1 MNKYLYALL
10 CVCFSILSAN
20 VAYSQVPVANFSA
33 STTSGCSPI
42 VSNFTDLST
51 NTPTSWYWDL
61 GNGSTSTLQNP
72 STTYINPGT
81 YTVTLIATNA
91 NGSDTQITTNYIT
104 VAPSP
109 TVAFT
114 ADSTPSCQVPRTI
127 SFTNNS
133 VAGGSGTATY
143 LWDFGDGNTSTSASP
158 THTYTSFGNY
168 TVTLLVTNGN
178 SCSKSLIKSNY
189 IKILPKPTA
198 SFTATGN
205 NSCTAP
211 VTIIFT
217 NTSTSAVSYDWDFGD
232 GGTSTA
238 TSPTHTYTANGSY
251 TVRLIATNAAGCK
264 DTFTNSSFVN
274 IGAPNASFS
283 VSSLSVCT
291 GKSVNFTNAS
301 TPAGYTSA
309 WDFGTGGTSTSTS
322 PTYTYSST
330 GTYTVRLIV
339 SRSGCSDTDSKT
351 ITVNQNPTINFTGSP
366 TEACAAPLTTN
377 FTNSTTNAVS
387 YLWRFGDGNTS
398 TSSNPSNTYNALGN
412 YSVKLIA
419 TSASGC
425 TDSFTRTNYVKI
437 QQPTATISIASYS
450 GCAPVTISFTANIT
464 SLIPVSNYTWD
475 FGDGSSTVSCSA
487 CSTQSHTYTSSGTYT
502 VTLTYT
508 TGSCTLTKTTTVTVA
523 TKPSAAFSATPTALC
538 PASPVTFSN
547 SSTGATTYTWLYGNG
562 GTSTATNPV
571 YNGYTRGTYTV
582 MLIAN
587 NNGCRDT
594 ATRTN
599 YITVYPPE
607 ANFGLAT
614 SCTNRYTVTITDS
627 SVGANTYSWDFGDGG
642 TSTQVGGT
650 LTHTYAT
657 TGTKTVTLNVYNTTY
672 GCSSTMS
679 RTVNIQ
685 PLSPVFTVSDTTLCK
700 GESTTFNITTPGTGN
715 AYTWDFGN
723 NVTFTTGAAALYYSY
738 PAGGIYSPKLV
749 VTDSYGCKD
758 SLTKTNYIRVGSP
771 NVNFSGA
778 PLVGCLPF
786 TATFNDLSTPNGG
799 FAITGKVWDFVY
811 GGLQPTTSNTI
822 SYTYIYGGTWPVK
835 LVVTDANGCKD
846 SLIKNNYVTA
856 SKPVAQFYTPDTN
869 ICVGQQVQMYNYSG
883 GASFTC
889 MWYWGDGGTST
900 QLTPTHVYT
909 TPGTYTVKLVV
920 TDMYGCTDS
929 MTKTAYIKI
938 NSPAIGFTMSDTV
951 ANCPPLLVNFTNT
964 SSGVST
970 YMWSFG
976 NGGQSSLANPTA
988 LYTYPGVYNIKLI
1001 GTTNAGCKDS
1011 LTKHVT
1017 IYGPTGSFT
1026 YTPIAGCNPVTVN
1039 FSATTTNATSLI
1051 WDMSNGFTQ
1060 TTTGNTYSYTY
1071 TQTGKY
1077 VPKLILSDGASCLVP
1092 IFGTD
1097 TVKVDKMDADFSFSP
1112 NVICNAGTVQFTD
1125 TVLYSISNVVARNW
1139 DFGDGGTST
1148 AHNPSH
1154 AYTAPGNYSVR
1165 LIVTNAQ
1172 GCKDTTIKTVVI
1184 HTPPNVTV
1192 TGASAICQG
1201 ATTGVT
1207 LTAAG
1212 ASSYSWAP
1220 PTGLSCTNC
1229 AVTTALPASTT
1240 TYIVTGTDIN
1250 GCTDTVQVTVNVNN
1264 KPTVSAA
1271 SNKTAVCIGSAAIL
1285 TASGATSYVW
1295 TPTGTL
1301 SCSTCVNPVATPTA
1315 TTTYIVTGTD
1325 ANGCTDTGVVSVAVN
1340 ALPTVSAGSNIAICN
1355 GSSTTLTGTGA
1366 TSYVW
1371 TPSGTLS
1378 CSTCTSPVASPTATT
1393 TYTVTGTDANGC
1405 VNTASITVTVNNK
1418 PTISA
1423 GSPVAICYGTST
1435 TLSAGGGLSYVWTPS
1450 GTLSCSTCAN
1460 PVATPA
1466 ATTTYSVTG
1475 TDVNG
1480 CSNTAAVTVTVN
1492 NLPNVTATSNKTAV
1506 CMGSTATLSANGA
1519 ISYVWTPAAT
1529 LSCSTCAN
1537 PVATPTATTTYT
1549 VTGTDANGC
1558 IDTGVVSITLNTL
1571 PLVSAGANQTICNG
1585 STAILNATG
1594 ATSYVWTPATTLSC
1608 ATCASPVATPTGT
1621 TTYTVTGTDL
1631 NGCSKTST
1639 VTVTVNPLPN
1649 VSAGSNRAICAGA
1662 STTLG
1667 ASGAVS
1673 YVWTPSGTL
1682 SCSTCASPVATPT
1695 GTTTY
1700 TVTGTD
1706 ANGCSKTSTVTVT
1719 VNPLPNVTASGS
1731 NVVCA
1736 GSSTTL
1742 TANGAT
1748 SYVWTPSGTL
1758 SCSTCVSP
1766 VATPSSVTTYVVTGT
1781 DANGCVDTGIITV
1794 NINTKPVVDA
1804 GTNKTICAGASA
1816 NLSASGAVNYQ
1827 WSPSTGLSCTAC
1839 ASPVATPSATTAYR
1853 VVGIAANG
1861 CSDTDFVTVT
1871 VNPLPS
1877 VTATGASAICAG
1889 TNTILVAYGASSYVW
1904 TPSGTLSCNNCSNP
1918 VASPTA
1924 TTNYIVTGTDANGCT
1939 DTGMIK
1945 VVVNPLPVINVTGGG
1960 TICEGASKQLNVT
1973 GAASY
1978 NWSPSSSLSCATC
1991 TNPLATPTSTTTYTV
2006 TGTTNGCSSTGTITV
2021 NVLPMPILHISNDQ
2035 EICEGQSVSLS
2046 VIGAATYVWSPSAG
2060 LSCTTC
2066 NIPVASPSVTTNYA
2080 ITGTS
2085 IDGCSNTAY
2094 IKVTVHPKPKV
2105 SAGDDIVICEG
2116 SSAQLSGSGADTYS
2130 WTPGATLSCTNCSN
2144 PVARPTVNTTYTVI
2158 GKDNIGCSDSDKVT
2172 VSIIE
2177 RGPVTYGPDAEF
2189 CIGCSSELYATG
2201 GSSYT
2206 WIPADGLNNHQ
2217 LAKVKASPNNTTKYT
2232 VIVKQGDCF
2241 TDTGY
2246 VNVIVHPLPLVELGS
2261 DITIGG
2267 GNSTQLR
2274 AVADNI
2280 ATYSWTPYYQL
2291 SCDNC
2296 ANPVA
2301 SPRRTTEY
2309 KVSVTD
2315 NYGCE
2320 GSDNITVRVLCEN
2333 SQIFIPN
2340 TFTPNGD
2347 GVNDMFYPQGKGLD
2361 YVKSVRIYSRWG
2373 ELVFARDDMKINDPA
2388 AGWDGN
2394 YKNAPLKPDVFVYFI
2409 HAYCE
2414 SGELIELKGDI
2425 SLVR

>member
-1 MNKYLYALL
+1 MNKYLYAFL

-81 YTVTLIATNA
+81 YTVTLIATNS
-91 NGSDTQITTNYIT
+91 NGADTQVFTNYIT

-133 VAGGSGTATY
+133 VAGGSGTTTY
-143 LWDFGDGNTSTSASP
+143 LWDFGDGNTSSSANP
-158 THTYTSFGNY
+158 THTYTAFGNY

-205 NSCTAP
+205 NSCTSP
-211 VTIIFT
+211 VTTTFT
-217 NTSTSAVSYDWDFGD
+217 NTSTGAVAYDWSFGD

-238 TSPTHTYTANGSY
+238 TNPTHIYTANGSY

-264 DTFTNSSFVN
+264 DTFTSSSFVN
-274 IGAPNASFS
+274 IGAPNASFN

-291 GKSVNFTNAS
+291 GKTINFTNTS

-309 WDFGTGGTSTSTS
+309 WSFGTGGTSTATS
-322 PTYTYSST
+322 PIYTYSSA
-330 GTYTVRLIV
+330 GTYTATLIV

-351 ITVNQNPTINFTGSP
+351 ITVNQNPSVNFIASP

-377 FTNSTTNAVS
+377 FTNTSTNAVS

-398 TSSNPSNTYNALGN
+398 TAANPSNTYNALGS
-412 YSVKLIA
+412 YTVKLIA

-425 TDSFTRTNYVKI
+425 TDSFTRTTYVKV
-437 QQPTATISIASYS
+437 QQPTATISIGSYS
-450 GCAPVTISFTANIT
+450 GCAPITISFTANIT
-464 SLIPVSNYTWD
+464 TVIPVSNYTWD
-475 FGDGSSTVSCSA
+475 FGDGSGTVSCST
-487 CSTQSHTYTSSGTYT
+487 CNTQSHTYTSSGTYT

-508 TGSCTLTKTTTVTVA
+508 TGSCTLTKTTTVTIA

-538 PASPVTFSN
+538 PGSPVTFSN
-547 SSTGATTYTWLYGNG
+547 SSTGATTYTWLFGNG

-582 MLIAN
+582 TLIAN

-594 ATRTN
+594 AIRTN
-599 YITVYPPE
+599 YVTVHPPE

-614 SCTNRYTVTITDS
+614 SCTNRSTITLTDS

-650 LTHTYAT
+650 LTHTYST
-657 TGTKTVTLNVYNTTY
+657 PGTKTVTLNVYNTTF
-672 GCSSTMS
+672 GCSSTMT

-685 PLSPVFTVSDTTLCK
+685 PLSPAFTVTDTTLCK
-700 GESTTFNITTPGTGN
+700 GETTTFAVNTLGTGHL
-715 AYTWDFGN
+715 YTWYFGN
-723 NVTFTTGAAALYYSY
+723 NTSFTTAAESLYYSY
-738 PAGGIYSPKLV
+738 PAGGTYSPKLV
-749 VTDSYGCKD
+749 VTDAYGCKD
-758 SLTKTNYIRVGSP
+758 SLTKVNHVRVGSA
-771 NVNFSGA
+771 NVDFSGT
-778 PLVGCLPF
+778 PLIGCLPF
-786 TATFNDLSTPNGG
+786 TATFTDLSTPNGG
-799 FAITGKVWDFVY
+799 FAITNRVWDFVY
-811 GGLQPTTSNTI
+811 GGLQPTTNTTI

-856 SKPVAQFYTPDTN
+856 SKPVAQFQTPDTN
-869 ICVGQQVQMYNYSG
+869 ICVGQTVQMYNYSG

-900 QLTPTHVYT
+900 QLTPTHIYT
-909 TPGTYTVKLVV
+909 VPGIYTVKLVV
-920 TDMYGCTDS
+920 TDMYGCKDS

-964 SSGVST
+964 STGVSS
-970 YMWSFG
+970 YAWNFG

-1011 LTKHVT
+1011 LTKQVT

-1026 YTPIAGCNPVTVN
+1026 YTPLAGCNPVTVN

-1077 VPKLILSDGASCLVP
+1077 LPKLILSDGASCLVP

-1112 NVICNAGTVQFTD
+1112 NAICNAGTVQFTD
-1125 TVLYSISNVVARNW
+1125 TVLYTISNVVSRSW

-1148 AHNPSH
+1148 VHNPSH
-1154 AYTAPGNYSVR
+1154 AYTAPGNYNVR

-1172 GCKDTTIKTVVI
+1172 GCKDTIIKTVII
-1184 HTPPNVTV
+1184 HYPPNVTV
-1192 TGASAICQG
+1192 SGASSICQG
-1201 ATTGVT
+1201 ATTGVV
-1207 LTAAG
+1207 LTASG
-1212 ASSYSWAP
+1212 ASTYSWAP

-1240 TYIVTGTDIN
+1240 TYIVTGTDVN
-1250 GCTDTVQVTVNVNN
+1250 GCTDTAHVTVNVNN
-1264 KPTVSAA
+1264 RPNVNAT
-1271 SNKTAVCIGSAAIL
+1271 SNKSAVCIGSNATL
-1285 TASGATSYVW
+1285 TASGASTYVW
-1295 TPTGTL
+1295 SPITSL
-1301 SCSTCVNPVATPTA
+1301 SCSTCVSPIATPTA

-1325 ANGCTDTGVVSVAVN
+1325 ANGCTDTGVVTINVN
-1340 ALPTVSAGSNIAICN
+1340 PLPTVSAGSNIAICN
-1355 GSSTTLTGTGA
+1355 GSSTTLTGSGA
-1366 TSYVW
+1366 STYVW
-1371 TPSGTLS
+1371 TPASTLS
-1378 CSTCTSPVASPTATT
+1378 CSTCVSPVATPTTTT

-1405 VNTASITVTVNNK
+1405 VNTANVTVSVNAL
-1418 PTISA
+1418 PTVSA
-1423 GSPVAICYGTST
+1423 GSNVAICNGSSATLNSSGAST
-1435 TLSAGGGLSYVWTPS
+1435 YVWTPAS
-1450 GTLSCSTCAN
+1450 TLSCSTC
-1460 PVATPA
+1460 V
-1466 ATTTYSVTG
+1466 S
-1475 TDVNG
+1475 
-1480 CSNTAAVTVTVN
+1480 
-1492 NLPNVTATSNKTAV
+1492 
-1506 CMGSTATLSANGA
+1506 
-1519 ISYVWTPAAT
+1519 
-1529 LSCSTCAN
+1529 

-1558 IDTGVVSITLNTL
+1558 SNTANVTVTVDNL
-1571 PLVSAGANQTICNG
+1571 PNVNAISNKSAVCIG
-1585 STAILNATG
+1585 STATLTASG
-1594 ATSYVWTPATTLSC
+1594 ATSYVWTPTGSLSCSTCTSPIATPTTATTYTVTGTDANGCVNTANVTVNVNALPTVSAGSNVTICNGSSTTLNATGASTYVWTPASTLSC
-1608 ATCASPVATPTGT
+1608 STCVSTVATPITT
-1621 TTYTVTGTDL
+1621 TTYTVTGTDA
-1631 NGCSKTST
+1631 NGCVNTST
-1639 VTVTVNPLPN
+1639 VTVNVNPLPN
-1649 VSAGSNRAICAGA
+1649 VSAGSNVAICAGA

-1667 ASGAVS
+1667 ASGATS
-1673 YVWTPSGTL
+1673 YVWTPASTL
-1682 SCSTCASPVATPT
+1682 SCSTCVSPVATPAS
-1695 GTTTY
+1695 TTTY

-1706 ANGCSKTSTVTVT
+1706 GNGCSKTATVTVT
-1719 VNPLPNVTASGS
+1719 VNPLPNVTATGS

-1742 TANGAT
+1742 TVNGAT
-1748 SYVWTPSGTL
+1748 SYIWTPSGSL

-1766 VATPSSVTTYVVTGT
+1766 VATPSSPTTYIVTGT
-1781 DANGCVDTGIITV
+1781 DANGCVDTGMITI
-1794 NINTKPVVDA
+1794 NINTKPDVDA
-1804 GTNKTICAGASA
+1804 GIDRMICFGAST
-1816 NLSASGAVNYQ
+1816 NLSATGALNYQ
-1827 WSPSTGLSCTAC
+1827 WSPSTGLSCSAC
-1839 ASPVATPSATTAYR
+1839 ANPVATPTTTTLYR
-1853 VVGIAANG
+1853 VVGVASNG
-1861 CSDTDFVTVT
+1861 CSDTDFVNVT
-1871 VNPLPS
+1871 VNPLPNVA
-1877 VTATGASAICAG
+1877 VTGITTICSG
-1889 TNTILVAYGASSYVW
+1889 SNTILVASGATSYVW
-1904 TPSGTLSCNNCSNP
+1904 TPAGSLSCSTCSNP
-1918 VASPTA
+1918 VASPAA
-1924 TTNYIVTGTDANGCT
+1924 TTSYVVTGTDANGCT
-1939 DTGMIK
+1939 DTGKITIT
-1945 VVVNPLPVINVTGGG
+1945 VNPLPVLQTTGSG
-1960 TICEGASKQLNVT
+1960 TICEGTTRQLNVT
-1973 GAASY
+1973 GAANY
-1978 NWSPSSSLSCATC
+1978 NWSPATNLSCIAC
-1991 TNPLATPTSTTTYTV
+1991 SNPVASPTTTTTYTV
-2006 TGTTNGCSSTGTITV
+2006 TGTTNGCSVSATVTV
-2021 NVLPMPILHISNDQ
+2021 NVLPMPVLYVSSDQ
-2035 EICEGQSVSLS
+2035 TICEGGKVNLS
-2046 VIGAATYVWSPSAG
+2046 VGGAATYVWTPSSG

-2066 NIPVASPSVTTNYA
+2066 VDPEASPASTTTYLV
-2080 ITGTS
+2080 TGTS
-2085 IDGCSNTAY
+2085 SDGCSNTASV
-2094 IKVTVHPKPKV
+2094 KVTVNPKPKV
-2105 SAGDDIVICEG
+2105 DAGEDIVICEG
-2116 SSAQLSGSGADTYS
+2116 SSAQLQVTGTDTYT
-2130 WTPGATLSCTNCSN
+2130 WTPSATLSCSTCSN
-2144 PVARPTVNTTYTVI
+2144 PVAKPLTNTTYTVI
-2158 GKDNIGCSDSDKVT
+2158 GQDNIGCSDSDKVT

-2189 CIGCSSELYATG
+2189 CIGGSAELYATG

-2217 LAKVKASPNNTTKYT
+2217 QAKVKAAPNNTTKYT

-2241 TDTGY
+2241 VDTGY
-2246 VNVIVHPLPLVELGS
+2246 INVTVHPLPVVELGP
-2261 DITIGG
+2261 DVTIGG

-2274 AVADNI
+2274 AAGDNI
-2280 ATYSWTPYYQL
+2280 VTYSWTPYYQL
-2291 SCDNC
+2291 SCDDC
-2296 ANPVA
+2296 SSPVA

-2309 KVSVTD
+2309 KVNVTD
-2315 NYGCE
+2315 RYGCE

-2333 SQIFIPN
+2333 GQIFIPN

-2347 GVNDMFYPQGKGLD
+2347 GINDMFFPQGKGLD
-2361 YVKSVRIYSRWG
+2361 YVKSFRVYSRWG
-2373 ELVFARDDMKINDPA
+2373 ELVFSRDDMKISDPA
-2388 AGWDGN
+2388 SGWDGTF
-2394 YKNAPLKPDVFVYFI
+2394 KNAPLKPDVFVYVI
-2409 HAYCE
+2409 RAYCE

>member
-1 MNKYLYALL
+1 MNKYLYAFL
-10 CVCFSILSAN
+10 CVCFSILSVN
-20 VAYSQVPVANFSA
+20 VAYSQVPVASFSA

-133 VAGGSGTATY
+133 IAGGSGTTTY
-143 LWDFGDGNTSTSASP
+143 LWDFGDGNTSSAANP

-178 SCSKSLIKSNY
+178 SCSKSLIKTNY

-211 VTIIFT
+211 VTTTFT
-217 NTSTSAVSYDWDFGD
+217 NTSTGAVAYDWSFGD
-232 GGTSTA
+232 GGTSTS
-238 TSPTHTYTANGSY
+238 TNPTHTYIANGSY

-264 DTFTNSSFVN
+264 DTFTSNSFVN
-274 IGAPNASFS
+274 IGAPNASFN

-291 GKSVNFTNAS
+291 GKTVNFTNTS

-309 WDFGTGGTSTSTS
+309 WDFGTGGTSTSTN
-322 PTYTYSST
+322 PTYTFSST

-377 FTNSTTNAVS
+377 FTNTTTNAVS

-398 TSSNPSNTYNALGN
+398 TSANPSNTYNALGN

-437 QQPTATISIASYS
+437 QQPTATISVGSYS

-464 SLIPVSNYTWD
+464 TLVPVTNYTWD
-475 FGDGSSTVSCSA
+475 FGDGSGTVSCSA
-487 CSTQSHTYTSSGTYT
+487 CNTQSHTYTSSGTYT
-502 VTLTYT
+502 VTLIYS

-523 TKPSAAFSATPTALC
+523 TRPTASFSATPTTLC

-547 SSTGATTYTWLYGNG
+547 ASTGATTYTWLYGNG

-571 YNGYTRGTYTV
+571 YNGYTRGVYTV
-582 MLIAN
+582 TLIAN

-594 ATRTN
+594 AIRTN
-599 YITVYPPE
+599 YITVHPPE

-614 SCTNRYTVTITDS
+614 SCTNRYTITLSDS
-627 SVGANTYSWDFGDGG
+627 SVGANTYSWDFGDTT
-642 TSTQVGGT
+642 TSTQLGGT
-650 LTHTYAT
+650 LTHTYT
-657 TGTKTVTLNVYNTTY
+657 YPGLKTVTLNVYNTTY
-672 GCSSTMS
+672 GCSSTMT

-700 GESTTFNITTPGTGN
+700 GENTIFNITTPGTGN
-715 AYTWDFGN
+715 SYKWDFGN
-723 NVTFTTGAAALYYSY
+723 NVIFTTGAATVYYAY
-738 PAGGIYSPKLV
+738 PAGGIYSPKVV

-758 SLTKTNYIRVGSP
+758 SLTKINHVRVGSP
-771 NVNFSGA
+771 NVDFSGA
-778 PLVGCLPF
+778 PLIGCLPF

-799 FAITGKVWDFVY
+799 FPITGKVWDFVY

-869 ICVGQQVQMYNYSG
+869 ICVGQTVQMYNYSG

-988 LYTYPGVYNIKLI
+988 LYTYPGVYSIKLI

-1112 NVICNAGTVQFTD
+1112 NVVCNAGTVQFTD
-1125 TVLYSISNVVARNW
+1125 TVLYTISNVVSRSW

-1154 AYTAPGNYSVR
+1154 AYAAPGNYNVR

-1192 TGASAICQG
+1192 TGATAICQG

-1207 LTAAG
+1207 LTAIG
-1212 ASSYSWAP
+1212 ASTYSWTP

-1250 GCTDTVQVTVNVNN
+1250 GCTDTAQVTINVNN
-1264 KPTVSAA
+1264 RPNVNAV
-1271 SNKTAVCIGSAAIL
+1271 SNKTAVCIGSSATL
-1285 TASGATSYVW
+1285 TATGASSYVW
-1295 TPTGTL
+1295 TPAATL
-1301 SCSTCVNPVATPTA
+1301 SCSTCASPVATPIA

-1325 ANGCTDTGVVSVAVN
+1325 ANGCTDTGVVMVN
-1340 ALPTVSAGSNIAICN
+1340 VNTLPTVSAGSNVTICN
-1355 GSSTTLTGTGA
+1355 GSSATLTGMGA
-1366 TSYVW
+1366 STYVW

-1378 CSTCTSPVASPTATT
+1378 CSTCVNPTAMPTSTTTYTVTGTDANGCINSANVTVSVNALPTVSAGNNVSICNGSSTTLTASGASSYVWTPSGSLSCSTCVSPIATPSTTTTYTVTGTDANGCSNTANVTVTVNNLPNVNAISNKSAVCIGSTATLTASGASSYVWTPTGSLSCSTCVSPIATPTTAT

-1405 VNTASITVTVNNK
+1405 VNTASVTVNVNTL
-1418 PTISA
+1418 PVVSA
-1423 GSPVAICYGTST
+1423 GSS
-1435 TLSAGGGLSYVWTPS
+1435 LS
-1450 GTLSCSTCAN
+1450 
-1460 PVATPA
+1460 
-1466 ATTTYSVTG
+1466 
-1475 TDVNG
+1475 
-1480 CSNTAAVTVTVN
+1480 
-1492 NLPNVTATSNKTAV
+1492 
-1506 CMGSTATLSANGA
+1506 
-1519 ISYVWTPAAT
+1519 
-1529 LSCSTCAN
+1529 
-1537 PVATPTATTTYT
+1537 
-1549 VTGTDANGC
+1549 
-1558 IDTGVVSITLNTL
+1558 
-1571 PLVSAGANQTICNG
+1571 ICNG
-1585 STAILNATG
+1585 SSTTLNATG
-1594 ATSYVWTPATTLSC
+1594 ATTYVWTPATTLSC
-1608 ATCASPVATPTGT
+1608 STCTSPVASPAVT
-1621 TTYTVTGTDL
+1621 TTYTVTGTDG
-1631 NGCSKTST
+1631 NGCINTST
-1639 VTVTVNPLPN
+1639 ATVTVNALPN
-1649 VSAGSNRAICAGA
+1649 VSAGTNVAICAGA

-1667 ASGAVS
+1667 ASGAAT
-1673 YVWTPSGTL
+1673 YIWTPSGSL
-1682 SCSTCASPVATPT
+1682 SCSTCVNPVATPAS
-1695 GTTTY
+1695 TTTY

-1706 ANGCSKTSTVTVT
+1706 GNGCSKSATVTVT

-1742 TANGAT
+1742 TASGAT
-1748 SYVWTPSGTL
+1748 TYVWTPSASL
-1758 SCSTCVSP
+1758 SCNTCVSP
-1766 VATPSSVTTYVVTGT
+1766 IATPATATTYVVTGT
-1781 DANGCVDTGIITV
+1781 NANGCIDTGVITV
-1794 NINTKPVVDA
+1794 TVNTKPDVDA
-1804 GTNKTICAGASA
+1804 GADKTICFGTSA
-1816 NLSASGAVNYQ
+1816 NLLATGAINYQ

-1839 ASPVATPSATTAYR
+1839 ANPVATPTTTTLYR
-1853 VVGIAANG
+1853 VIGIAANG
-1861 CSDTDFVTVT
+1861 CSDTDFVNVV
-1871 VNPLPS
+1871 VNALPN
-1877 VTATGASAICAG
+1877 VTATGVSTICQG
-1889 TNTILVAYGASSYVW
+1889 SGTILVAYGASSYVW
-1904 TPSGTLSCNNCSNP
+1904 TPATGLSCTTCANP
-1918 VASPTA
+1918 SASPAA
-1924 TTNYIVTGTDANGCT
+1924 TTAYVITGTDANGCT
-1939 DTGMIK
+1939 DTGIIT
-1945 VVVNPLPVINVTGGG
+1945 VTVNPLPVLQVTGGG
-1960 TICEGASKQLNVT
+1960 TICEGLSKQLNVT
-1973 GAASY
+1973 GASSY
-1978 NWSPSSSLSCATC
+1978 VWTPATGLSCTTC
-1991 TNPLATPTSTTTYTV
+1991 SNPLASPTTTTTYTV
-2006 TGTTNGCSSTGTITV
+2006 TGTTNGCTASATATV
-2021 NVLPMPILHISNDQ
+2021 NVLPKPVLSITNDA
-2035 EICEGQSVSLS
+2035 EICEGGSTDIT
-2046 VIGAATYVWSPSAG
+2046 VIGATTYVWTPSAS
-2060 LSCTTC
+2060 LSCSTC
-2066 NIPVASPSVTTNYA
+2066 PSVTATPTTTTIYTV
-2080 ITGTS
+2080 TGTGL
-2085 IDGCSNTAY
+2085 DGCTNTANV
-2094 IKVTVHPKPKV
+2094 KVTVHQKPKV
-2105 SAGDDIVICEG
+2105 NAGDDIVICEG
-2116 SSAQLSGSGADTYS
+2116 SFAQLLVTGADTYS
-2130 WTPGATLSCTNCSN
+2130 WSPATTLSCSTCNN
-2144 PVARPTVNTTYTVI
+2144 PVAKPTVNTTYTVI
-2158 GKDNIGCSDSDKVT
+2158 GKDNIGCSDSDKIT

-2177 RGPVTYGPDAEF
+2177 RGPVTYGPDAAF
-2189 CIGCSSELYATG
+2189 CIGGSAELYATG

-2217 LAKVKASPNNTTKYT
+2217 TDKVKASPNNTTKYT

-2241 TDTGY
+2241 VDTGY
-2246 VNVIVHPLPLVELGS
+2246 INVTVHPLPLVELGP
-2261 DITIGG
+2261 DVTIGG

-2274 AVADNI
+2274 AVGDNI

-2291 SCDNC
+2291 SCDDC

-2309 KVSVTD
+2309 KVNVTD

-2320 GSDNITVRVLCEN
+2320 SSDNITVRVLCEN
-2333 SQIFIPN
+2333 GQIFIPN

-2347 GVNDMFYPQGKGLD
+2347 GVNDMFFPQGKGLD
-2361 YVKSVRIYSRWG
+2361 YVKSFRVYSRWG
-2373 ELVFARDDMKINDPA
+2373 EIVFSRDDMKINDPA
-2388 AGWDGN
+2388 SGWDGTF
-2394 YKNAPLKPDVFVYFI
+2394 KSAALKPDVFVYFI
-2409 HAYCE
+2409 QAYCE